1 MFKVQANVKSVGQTI
16 VVSEKFSKRELVVEI
31 PDDKYPQIVQFEA
44 TQDKCELLDNIGSGQ
59 QVEITFALRG
69 REWTNPSGD
78 TKVFNTLNL
87 VRIEAIGGALTPA
100 PKAAPVAATT
110 DDDGDLPF

>member
-16 VVSEKFSKRELVVEI
+16 SVSEKFSKRELVVEI
-31 PDDKYPQIVQFEA
+31 PAKNYPQIVQFEA
-44 TQDKCELLDNIGSGQ
+44 TQDKCQLLDSIGSGQ

-69 REWTNPSGD
+69 REWTNAAGE

-87 VRIEAIGGALTPA
+87 VRIEAVGVSPKPA
-100 PKAAPVAATT
+100 PAVVVATAA
-110 DDDGDLPF
+110 DEDNGDLPF

>member
-1 MFKVQANVKSVGQTI
+1 MFKVQANVKSVGQT
-16 VVSEKFSKRELVVEI
+16 VSVSEKFSKRELVVEI

-44 TQDKCELLDNIGSGQ
+44 TQDKCQLLDSIGSGQ

-69 REWTNPSGD
+69 REWTNASGE

-87 VRIEAIGGALTPA
+87 VRIEAVGGSSIPA
-100 PKAAPVAATT
+100 PVIATVVST
-110 DDDGDLPF
+110 EDDSDIPF

>member
-16 VVSEKFSKRELVVEI
+16 SVSEKFSKRELVVEI

-44 TQDKCELLDNIGSGQ
+44 TQDKCQLLDSIGSGQ

-69 REWTNPSGD
+69 REWTNAAGE
-78 TKVFNTLNL
+78 TKVFNTL
-87 VRIEAIGGALTPA
+87 RIEAVGGSPKPA
-100 PKAAPVAATT
+100 PAVVVATT
-110 DDDGDLPF
+110 AAADEDNGDLPF

>member
-16 VVSEKFSKRELVVEI
+16 PVSEKFSKRELVVEI

-69 REWTNPSGD
+69 REWTNASGE

-87 VRIEAIGGALTPA
+87 VRIEAIGGAPTPA

-110 DDDGDLPF
+110 DDEDSLPF

>member
-1 MFKVQANVKSVGQTI
+1 MFKLQANVKSVGQTI
-16 VVSEKFSKRELVVEI
+16 AVSEKFSKRELVVEI
-31 PDDKYPQIVQFEA
+31 PDDKHPQIVQFEA

-87 VRIEAIGGALTPA
+87 VRIEAVGVAPT
-100 PKAAPVAATT
+100 PKAAPVVVA
-110 DDDGDLPF
+110 DEDNGDLPF

>member
-16 VVSEKFSKRELVVEI
+16 PVSEKFSKRELVVEI

-44 TQDKCELLDNIGSGQ
+44 TQDKCQLLDSIGSGQ

-69 REWTNPSGD
+69 REWTNASGE

-87 VRIEAIGGALTPA
+87 VRVEAIGSTSTPA
-100 PKAAPVAATT
+100 PQPISVA
-110 DDDGDLPF
+110 DESEENLPF

>member
-1 MFKVQANVKSVGQTI
+1 MFKVQANVKSVGQTNA
-16 VVSEKFSKRELVVEI
+16 VSEKFSKRELVVEI

-44 TQDKCELLDNIGSGQ
+44 TQDKCSLLDSIGSGQ

-69 REWTNPSGD
+69 REWTNPSGE

-87 VRIEAIGGALTPA
+87 VRIEAIGSTST
-100 PKAAPVAATT
+100 PKAAPVVVATT
-110 DDDGDLPF
+110 DDDDIPF

>member
-1 MFKVQANVKSVGQTI
+1 MFKIQANVKSVGQT
-16 VVSEKFSKRELVVEI
+16 VSVSEKFSKRELVVEI
-31 PDDKYPQIVQFEA
+31 PDDKYPQIVQFET
-44 TQDKCELLDNIGSGQ
+44 TQDKCQLLDSIGSGQ

-87 VRIEAIGGALTPA
+87 VRIEAVGGTPTPA
-100 PKAAPVAATT
+100 PAPVAATT
-110 DDDGDLPF
+110 EDEDSLPF

>member
-16 VVSEKFSKRELVVEI
+16 PVSEKFSKRELIVEI

-59 QVEITFALRG
+59 QVEITFDLRG

-78 TKVFNTLNL
+78 TKVLNTLNL
-87 VRIEAIGGALTPA
+87 VRIEAIGSTPA
-100 PKAAPVAATT
+100 PKAAPVVATT
-110 DDDGDLPF
+110 DDEDSLPF